1 MANMTM
7 RETLLTLKK
16 LAIANR
22 LYEKVATRTTDI
34 LDGYERNVCVIRNNL
49 IVALEEN
56 FDNVL
61 RVTFDKETKEPV
73 LVNRFAHCTTPH
85 ERLFRR

>member
-1 MANMTM
+1 MAKMTM
-7 RETLLTLKK
+7 SETLLTLRK
-16 LAIANR
+16 LTIANR
-22 LYEKVATRTTDI
+22 LYEKVAARTTDI
-34 LDGYERNVCVIRNNL
+34 LEGFELNLCTTRHNL

-61 RVTFDKETKEPV
+61 KVTFDKETKEPV